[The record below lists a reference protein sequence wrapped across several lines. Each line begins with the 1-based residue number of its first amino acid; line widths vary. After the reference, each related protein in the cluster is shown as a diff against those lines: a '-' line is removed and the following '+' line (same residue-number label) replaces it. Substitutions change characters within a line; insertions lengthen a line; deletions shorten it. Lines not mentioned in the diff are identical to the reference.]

1 MLPPN
6 AVNILLVDDHP
17 ASLTNYEALLKD
29 TGENLILANSAQE
42 ALEQVLTVDVAVV
55 VINLSMRGSNG
66 LELCKTIQQHPD
78 CQSTSILLISAN
90 PVTDSDC
97 FKAYPSGTMDYLS
110 LPLVPELLRAKVALF
125 ARLYRNAN
133 ELEKLRNSARRKNHF
148 LDKLAHELRNPLAP
162 IASAAM
168 VLRKK
173 APLDKDFQWISE
185 VIERQVV
192 SLKKLVDDLLDIS
205 RISQNRL
212 VLQRERVD
220 LASILNAAAKTARPA
235 IKQHGHQFSL
245 KLPKKPVY
253 VFADPIRLTQ
263 VFENLLDNSAKFTN
277 PGGRISLVAELEGD
291 SVAIRLTDNGISID
305 VPEDEMSLIAEPFYQ
320 SDSSSTKPQSS
331 LGVGLSLVWQLVD
344 MHEGSVEVSSGGA
357 GKGREFIV
365 HLPALVELPLV
376 TGPAE
381 SLRPASNLRIL
392 IAEDNRDS
400 AATLAMSLR
409 LHGHI
414 VEIAYD
420 GNQALEIAETF
431 RPHVALLDIEMPGV
445 RGYEVARRIRSLDW
459 SKGTFL
465 IAQTGWGRPED
476 WEKAVVAGFNSHL
489 TKPLDYDALTKILD
503 SYINH
508 FPEVLLKPA
517 AGPLSGNQ
525 ALSPKESNSS
535 RATKRELQPPEWP
548 R

>member
-1 MLPPN
+1 MLTPN
-6 AVNILLVDDHP
+6 AVNILLVDDQP
-17 ASLTNYEALLKD
+17 SRLTNYEALLKD
-29 TGENLILANSAQE
+29 MGENLIRAKSAQE
-42 ALEQVLTVDVAVV
+42 AQAQVSAVDVAVV
-55 VINLSMRGSNG
+55 LINVGMRDSDGF
-66 LELCKTIQQHPD
+66 ELCKTIQQHPR
-78 CQSTSILLISAN
+78 CQATSILLVSAN
-90 PVTDSDC
+90 PTTDSDC
-97 FKAYPSGTMDYLS
+97 LKAYQSGAMDYIS
-110 LPLVPELLRAKVALF
+110 LPVIPELLQAKVALF

-133 ELEKLRNSARRKNHF
+133 ELEKLRNGARRKNHF

-162 IASAAM
+162 IASAAR

-185 VIERQVV
+185 VIERQVA
-192 SLKKLVDDLLDIS
+192 SLKRLVEDLLDIS

-220 LASILNAAAKTARPA
+220 LVSILTAAAKTARPA
-235 IKQHGHQFSL
+235 IKQNGHEFSL
-245 KLPKKPVY
+245 KLPKQPVY

-263 VFENLLDNSAKFTN
+263 AFGNLLDNSAKFTN
-277 PGGRISLVAELEGD
+277 SGGRISLVAEPEGD
-291 SVAIRLTDNGISID
+291 SVAIRITDNGIGI
-305 VPEDEMSLIAEPFYQ
+305 PEDEMSRIAEPFYQ
-320 SDSSSTKPQSS
+320 FDGSVTTPQGG

-344 MHEGSVEVSSGGA
+344 MHGGSVEVSSGGA
-357 GKGREFIV
+357 GKGSEFIV
-365 HLPALVELPLV
+365 HLPVLVELPLV

-459 SKGTFL
+459 SKDTFL

-489 TKPLDYDALTKILD
+489 TKPLDYDALAKILD
-503 SYINH
+503 NFINH
-508 FPEVLLKPA
+508 FPERLVTPA
-517 AGPLSGNQ
+517 
-525 ALSPKESNSS
+525 NSS